1 MRPVRYLFATF
12 VLASALSM
20 SAPAGT
26 IHTGAPQPDP
36 TPAPAES
43 ETSTT
48 LNGTMHTGD
57 TDGAAAGD
65 AVAGALSLVQ
75 VVLSLL

>member
-1 MRPVRYLFATF
+1 
-12 VLASALSM
+12 
-20 SAPAGT
+20 
-26 IHTGAPQPDP
+26 
-36 TPAPAES
+36 
-43 ETSTT
+43 
-48 LNGTMHTGD
+48 MHTGD